1 MTALATT
8 LLALSHAAPY
18 SLRGAT
24 PIKSPGSSDFV
35 SSPAVLHAG
44 SVSMFGVRAPQMPTS
59 TGSQVQGILDRV
71 DAELKTFDMKLSDI
85 VKVEVSLA
93 NVSDWY
99 PEVEDGLLSRL
110 SVSKCGVAANH
121 SCLLPAIAVWET
133 KFVDEGVKAQMNI
146 VAAENSETKQGR
158 MAAGTGGIGIDEAN
172 NIVYLSA
179 VTAPGAA
186 ATGSISDQVNA
197 IMPVVEAQLQTVGMD
212 KHNLVATSIA
222 MEPPAARN
230 ATASFEE
237 LKEFNIAVNTWMS
250 GAVLPTMTVANV
262 AAFPGSEA
270 EGMQIQV
277 NVIAARD
284 TPEPYSMLAG
294 DSQAGH
300 DPVQLTAPVPVDA
313 SMGLPL
319 PYNAV
324 ADSGNTMWLSGL
336 GYYGNSTDMTVA
348 ANDVMSQL
356 HSTLASVDL
365 DASAV
370 ATAEILVAE
379 AGRKQLAKLQKVYH
393 GVFAHGTGAPTLSIR
408 EVAEIAGDSLFELTV
423 SAAAAAAA
431 TT

>member
-1 MTALATT
+1 
-8 LLALSHAAPY
+8 
-18 SLRGAT
+18 
-24 PIKSPGSSDFV
+24 
-35 SSPAVLHAG
+35 
-44 SVSMFGVRAPQMPTS
+44 
-59 TGSQVQGILDRV
+59 
-71 DAELKTFDMKLSDI
+71 
-85 VKVEVSLA
+85 
-93 NVSDWY
+93 
-99 PEVEDGLLSRL
+99 
-110 SVSKCGVAANH
+110 
-121 SCLLPAIAVWET
+121 
-133 KFVDEGVKAQMNI
+133 
-146 VAAENSETKQGR
+146 
-158 MAAGTGGIGIDEAN
+158 
-172 NIVYLSA
+172 
-179 VTAPGAA
+179 
-186 ATGSISDQVNA
+186 
-197 IMPVVEAQLQTVGMD
+197 
-212 KHNLVATSIA
+212 

-237 LKEFNIAVNTWMS
+237 LKEFNIAFNTWMS

-270 EGMQIQV
+270 DGMQIQV

-294 DSQAGH
+294 DSQA
-300 DPVQLTAPVPVDA
+300 
-313 SMGLPL
+313 
-319 PYNAV
+319 
-324 ADSGNTMWLSGL
+324 
-336 GYYGNSTDMTVA
+336 

-356 HSTLASVDL
+356 RSTLASVDL